1 MFDFG
6 QLLSSFGGGMQA
18 MSAYSQAK
26 NQQAALLAQSQVALD
41 NAELSGWA
49 SQDAVRRGED
59 AANQVKLRGAQVKG
73 QQRAAMATNN
83 VDLAVGS
90 AQNILNDTD
99 YISAVDASTLQ
110 TNAARE
116 AWGYDVQAKQYR
128 QQAGASRAAAGE
140 ISPWLAAGTSLLGT
154 ATRVA
159 SRWYTNTPA
168 EPAGNDDAIGG
179 LIRRRGF

>member
-1 MFDFG
+1 
-6 QLLSSFGGGMQA
+6 MQA

-116 AWGYDVQAKQYR
+116 AWGYQVQAKQYR

-159 SRWYTNTPA
+159 SRWYSNNA
-168 EPAGNDDAIGG
+168 AAAPAGNDDAIGG